1 MQQPLQTVDDSTP
14 YQDPSFSQ
22 FIKHGRNVILSEATA
37 MHHLAASIGVDF
49 AKAVSMLLE
58 TRGRIIVS
66 GIGKSG
72 HVGRKIAATLASTGS
87 SAFFIHPAEA
97 AHGDLGMMMNG
108 DILIAISF
116 SGRTRELLPMISY
129 AQTLQVPVIVIT
141 SQKGDVLPKEA
152 TLSLR
157 LPELKE
163 ACPAN
168 IAPTTSTTLTMAL
181 GDALAVSMMR
191 HRGFS
196 RDAFK
201 LLHPGGQIGFRLQS
215 ISRLMHEGAALP
227 LVHCKEPMR
236 DVLVTMSRKS
246 FGSAGVVNDEGELMG
261 VITDGDL
268 RRHADHLMES
278 AAEDV
283 MTSDPVTMRAD
294 DMAEDALILMTE
306 KRITSLFILGK
317 NGAKQPVGLLHIHDL
332 TRMGL

>member
-1 MQQPLQTVDDSTP
+1 MQHSLQAADDTTSLE
-14 YQDPSFSQ
+14 DPCYSQ

-37 MHHLAASIGVDF
+37 MHHLAASIGSDF
-49 AKAVSMLLE
+49 AKAVALLIE
-58 TRGRIIVS
+58 THGRIIIS

-97 AHGDLGMMMNG
+97 AHGDLGMMMSG

-141 SQKGDVLPKEA
+141 SQKGDILPKEA
-152 TLSLR
+152 YLTLR

-181 GDALAVSMMR
+181 GDALAVCIMR

-196 RDAFK
+196 RDGFK

-215 ISRLMHEGAALP
+215 ISRLMHEGDALP
-227 LVHCKEPMR
+227 LVYRKEPMR

-246 FGSAGVVNDEGELMG
+246 FGTAGVVDDNGELLG

-278 AAEDV
+278 SAEDV
-283 MTSDPVTMRAD
+283 MTSDPVTMCAN